1 MTRSE
6 LLERLFEDYPDLPET
21 TLRRVLDLFFESI
34 VEALEQGNRVEL
46 RGFGVFTPKLL
57 KAKSGRNPQTGEQ
70 VDVPEKYRVRFTAG
84 KRMNAILNEQA
95 N

>member
-6 LLERLFEDYPDLPET
+6 LLERLFEEYPDLPET

-46 RGFGVFTPKLL
+46 RGFGIFTPKLL
-57 KAKSGRNPQTGEQ
+57 KAKRGRNPQTGEQ
-70 VDVPEKYRVRFTAG
+70 VDVPATYRVRFTAG
-84 KRMNAILNEQA
+84 KKMNAKLNESA

>member
-6 LLERLFEDYPDLPET
+6 LLERLFEEYPDLPET
-21 TLRRVLDLFFESI
+21 TLRRILDVFIDSI

-46 RGFGVFTPKLL
+46 RGFGIFTPKLL
-57 KAKSGRNPQTGEQ
+57 KVKKGRNPQTGEE

-84 KRMNAILNEQA
+84 KKMNSKLNESA

>member
-6 LLERLFEDYPDLPET
+6 LLERLFEEYPDLPET
-21 TLRRVLDLFFESI
+21 TLRRILDVFIDSI

-46 RGFGVFTPKLL
+46 RGFGIFSPKLL
-57 KAKSGRNPQTGEQ
+57 KAKKGRNPQTGEE

-84 KRMNAILNEQA
+84 KKMNAILNE
-95 N
+95 

>member
-6 LLERLFEDYPDLPET
+6 RLERLFEDYPDLPET
-21 TLRRVLDLFFESI
+21 TLRQVLDLFFSI

-57 KAKSGRNPQTGEQ
+57 KAKRGRNPQTGEQ
-70 VDVPEKYRVRFTAG
+70 VDVPEKYRVRFASG
-84 KRMNAILNEQA
+84 KKMNAILNE
-95 N
+95 

>member
-6 LLERLFEDYPDLPET
+6 LLERLFEEYPDLPET
-21 TLRRVLDLFFESI
+21 TLRQVLDLFFESI

-57 KAKSGRNPQTGEQ
+57 KAKRGRNPKTGEQ

-84 KRMNAILNEQA
+84 KKMNSKLNESA

>member
-6 LLERLFEDYPDLPET
+6 LLERLFEEYPDLPET
-21 TLRRVLDLFFESI
+21 TLRRILDVFIDSI

-46 RGFGVFTPKLL
+46 RGFGIFSPKLL
-57 KAKSGRNPQTGEQ
+57 KAKKERNPQTGEE

-84 KRMNAILNEQA
+84 KKMNAILNE
-95 N
+95 